1 MRLFKNIKG
10 ERIDPIAHTLKI
22 LKDYP
27 NVQIHIGSDSQN
39 VGKKTRY
46 ATVIAYRYGS
56 RGVHYILS
64 KKNESLLK
72 DMWSRLWKE
81 AEMSIDVAEWLTNQI
96 SVRVEIDMDYN
107 SDENFKSSK
116 LISATKGWANSL
128 GYKVNVKPNNQ
139 IATKAADYHCK

>member
-64 KKNESLLK
+64 KKNEVLLK

>member
-64 KKNESLLK
+64 KKNEALLK

>member
-10 ERIDPIAHTLKI
+10 ERIDPIAHTIKI

-64 KKNESLLK
+64 KKNEALLK

-139 IATKAADYHCK
+139 IATKA